1 MRILKNTRDPSGRR
15 IDSLQR
21 GKEIVFYVNGR
32 PTKAHE
38 GETIHAAL
46 IAAGYRVFRKSSTHQ
61 PRGVYCG
68 MGVCFEC
75 RVTVNH
81 ISSQLACVTVVEE
94 GMEVEID
101 GC

>member
-1 MRILKNTRDPSGRR
+1 MEIPKHNRDTAGLRIA
-15 IDSLQR
+15 SLQR
-21 GKEIVFYVNGR
+21 GREIVFFVNGR
-32 PTKAHE
+32 ATTAYT

-46 IAAGYRVFRKSSTHQ
+46 IAAGYRQLQKSKTLQ

-75 RVTVNH
+75 QVIVNKVPAKR
-81 ISSQLACVTVVEE
+81 ACVTMVEE

>member
-1 MRILKNTRDPSGRR
+1 MKTAKNSRETNGRR
-15 IDSLQR
+15 LAPVQR
-21 GKEIVFYVNGR
+21 GREIVFFVNGR
-32 PTKAHE
+32 PTKAYE

-46 IAAGYRVFRKSSTHQ
+46 ISAGYRQLGKSKTGE
-61 PRGVYCG
+61 PRGVFCG

-75 RVTVNH
+75 RVTVDKVPG
-81 ISSQLACVTVVEE
+81 QQACVTMVEA

>member
-1 MRILKNTRDPSGRR
+1 MEIPKHSRNTTGLRVES
-15 IDSLQR
+15 SQR
-21 GKEIVFYVNGR
+21 GRQIDFFVNGR
-32 PTKAHE
+32 ITTAYE

-46 IAAGYRVFRKSSTHQ
+46 IAAGYRQLHKSKTLQ

-75 RVTVNH
+75 QVTVNKVPA
-81 ISSQLACVTVVEE
+81 QRACVTMVEE

-101 GC
+101 DC